1 MLFLISNK
9 KGISPLIATVLLIGF
24 TIVLAALV
32 FRWGGQLF
40 EQITDQ
46 TGTEAKAKL
55 DIASKVLIKINS
67 MTYDSVLHKITR
79 LIVNNEGFEYT
90 INSFQVQREWDD
102 GSIETVQVNY
112 QLTPGQGGDITNNG
126 VDTIDFSTKT
136 GNFKSFKI
144 IH

>member
-112 QLTPGQGGDITNNG
+112 QLTPGQGSDIVKGTPIN
-126 VDTIDFSTKT
+126 SY
-136 GNFKSFKI
+136 
-144 IH
+144 